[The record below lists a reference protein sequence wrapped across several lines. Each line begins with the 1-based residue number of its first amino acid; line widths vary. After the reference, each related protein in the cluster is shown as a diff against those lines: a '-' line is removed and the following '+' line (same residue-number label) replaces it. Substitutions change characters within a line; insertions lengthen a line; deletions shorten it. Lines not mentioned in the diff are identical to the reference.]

1 MSKGYVKHPSDI
13 VKVGDET
20 EVRIMKVDRRKRQ
33 IDLTMNM
40 EEALAE
46 IQDEE
51 EEPFLSP
58 MEIAFRDAQEDV
70 ERESRSQT
78 QKNARSRKQNDLED
92 IFRRT
97 LKG

>member
-1 MSKGYVKHPSDI
+1 
-13 VKVGDET
+13 
-20 EVRIMKVDRRKRQ
+20 
-33 IDLTMNM
+33 MNM

-58 MEIAFRDAQEDV
+58 MEIAFRDAQQDID
-70 ERESRSQT
+70 RKSGSQA
-78 QKNARSRKQNDLED
+78 KKSGRSRQQTDLED